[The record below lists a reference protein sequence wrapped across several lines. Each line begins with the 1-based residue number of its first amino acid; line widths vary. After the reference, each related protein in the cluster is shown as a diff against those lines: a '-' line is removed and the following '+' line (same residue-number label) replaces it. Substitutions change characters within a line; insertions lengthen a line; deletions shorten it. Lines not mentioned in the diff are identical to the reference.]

1 MFNKF
6 KRGELV
12 ICCGIGKVTEGLFLM
27 KATIILIHYYYND
40 YLVLL
45 EDGTEEYFNEIDI
58 YKTED
63 FNLEVSDGIF
73 KRC

>member
-6 KRGELV
+6 KAGELV
-12 ICCGIGKVTEGLFLM
+12 ICCGIGKITEGLFFM
-27 KATIILIHYYYND
+27 KARIIYKDYYYND

-58 YKTED
+58 YKTKEL
-63 FNLEVSDGIF
+63 NLEV
-73 KRC
+73 